1 MLQKITHVKQNS
13 FNIFAIKSH
22 EFIANWISAQ
32 NNWIAVD
39 NGLDAIVTVDA
50 GDDTLLL
57 LLSHSFSVYW
67 LNVQTECEKG
77 TSLIETER
85 EQKKNCSLNTFFVLH
100 IQLES
105 ITNLNHN
112 YFNKV

>member
-1 MLQKITHVKQNS
+1 M
-13 FNIFAIKSH
+13 
-22 EFIANWISAQ
+22 
-32 NNWIAVD
+32 D

-50 GDDTLLL
+50 GDDTFFL

-85 EQKKNCSLNTFFVLH
+85 EQKKNCSLNAFFFAYTIRINH
-100 IQLES
+100 KSKSQL
-105 ITNLNHN
+105 
-112 YFNKV
+112 FQ